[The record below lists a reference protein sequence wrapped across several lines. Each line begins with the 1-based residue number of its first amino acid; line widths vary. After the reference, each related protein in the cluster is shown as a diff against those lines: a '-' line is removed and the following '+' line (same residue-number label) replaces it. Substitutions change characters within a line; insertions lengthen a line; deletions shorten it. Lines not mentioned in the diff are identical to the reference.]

1 MGRLISPIDAVYLSV
16 SDLARS
22 ITFYASIPG
31 WEVVYQDSLNS
42 TDASEFWDYH
52 QQGEVKVALLRH
64 TASDYGK
71 LKLLEFPGDSRQPI
85 RNPRQAWD
93 IGLFD
98 IDLAVTN
105 IEACVKHMI
114 GIGARPGPCGPVRYR
129 FGELL
134 VAEVLLYGPDGEA
147 VVLIERLSA
156 SAAATSPEATLR
168 YSEIT
173 ASAQMV
179 AHLETAMAFYRDL
192 LGLTLYRQA
201 ELREP
206 QLELMLGLPAGQPLR
221 LAIFTAGES
230 FSGKVELI
238 EFPGLPGENTA
249 ALAHPPN
256 LGFFMYSFVVD
267 DLDALYQRFVEANI
281 TITCPPRRVDFGPEG
296 LQEAMSVL
304 SPDGLRLE
312 FRQAM

>member
-1 MGRLISPIDAVYLSV
+1 MISPIDAVYLSV

-22 ITFYASIPG
+22 IKFYASIPG
-31 WEVVYQDSLNS
+31 WEVVYQESLKP
-42 TDASEFWDYH
+42 TDASELWGYY
-52 QQGEVKVALLRH
+52 QQDEIKVALLRN

-71 LKLLEFPGDSRQPI
+71 LKLFEFSGDSRQPI

-98 IDLAVTN
+98 IDLVVTD
-105 IEACVKHMI
+105 IEACVEHMI

-134 VAEVLLYGPDGEA
+134 VAEVLVYGPDSEA

-156 SAAATSPEATLR
+156 SAAPTSPNASLR

-192 LGLTLYRQA
+192 LGLTIYRQA

-206 QLELMLGLPAGQPLR
+206 QLELMLELPAGQPIR
-221 LAIFTAGES
+221 LAILAAGES

-238 EFPGLPGENTA
+238 EFPGLLGANTA

-267 DLDALYQRFVEANI
+267 ALDALYQRLMEADI
-281 TITCPPRRVDFGPEG
+281 TITCAPRRVNFGPEG
-296 LQEAMSVL
+296 VQEAMSVL
-304 SPDGLRLE
+304 SPDGLQLE
-312 FRQAM
+312 FRQAACR